1 MATLPPLSPA
11 PPQVHRADSSGSNI
25 GAGSMI
31 ASLSRR
37 PRTKSR
43 PRAVTVS
50 SRRDRSPASAR
61 GLEWPVATADELLGT
76 TSLTPPSTASDPSP
90 SLLPTRPPR
99 SPLRAASLPK
109 DDASHPDIVPGA
121 GWKTMDDME
130 SSWRSRALKIE
141 HSTPHR
147 RKRGPNVPRD
157 SFRLSM
163 LSSSS
168 SSAQTSAFFTT
179 VGQMQTVPHF
189 SSLREA
195 RQRLRESNVTVRSGT
210 ASSMYP
216 LSSSTVS
223 GTESP
228 SSPRS
233 IADSFQDHHISSVN
247 PDEPYDD
254 YQAFHNVSYRL
265 RLLLNNNY
273 FLLPFHSKP
282 SPSDFASP
290 VAAPYKK
297 ATRSAAPTFLDIF
310 VWERRDQS
318 RRHLPPLLL
327 TLVPRD

>member
-1 MATLPPLSPA
+1 
-11 PPQVHRADSSGSNI
+11 
-25 GAGSMI
+25 
-31 ASLSRR
+31 
-37 PRTKSR
+37 
-43 PRAVTVS
+43 
-50 SRRDRSPASAR
+50 
-61 GLEWPVATADELLGT
+61 
-76 TSLTPPSTASDPSP
+76 
-90 SLLPTRPPR
+90 
-99 SPLRAASLPK
+99 
-109 DDASHPDIVPGA
+109 
-121 GWKTMDDME
+121 
-130 SSWRSRALKIE
+130 
-141 HSTPHR
+141 
-147 RKRGPNVPRD
+147 
-157 SFRLSM
+157 M